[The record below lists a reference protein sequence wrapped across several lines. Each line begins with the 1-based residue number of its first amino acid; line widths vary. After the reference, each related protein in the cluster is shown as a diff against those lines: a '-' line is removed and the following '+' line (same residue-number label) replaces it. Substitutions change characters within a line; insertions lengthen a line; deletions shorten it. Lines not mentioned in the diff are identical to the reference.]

1 MNERSWE
8 RLGAASGLAAAVLLL
23 VGLLLAPAAPGL
35 EARATTII
43 DYLDARR
50 AAILASCLL
59 VTLAVVAFLW
69 FVAHLRHVLQ
79 RAESGVEAFSP
90 VVLVSGVSLATATLF
105 GVLPLTTL
113 AVLSRRPLVLAEGGS
128 AHALYGMHQL
138 SLGPIGLLVALFAAS
153 AGVAMV
159 RRELAGPWL
168 GWLGL
173 IVAAIGLIAGIT
185 SFSAAAPTFLIFLT
199 YATGITFA
207 LWVATASVVMLR
219 YPEVERVTTPRAV
232 FAR

>member
-23 VGLLLAPAAPGL
+23 VGFLLAPSPPGL
-35 EARATTII
+35 EARAATII
-43 DYLDARR
+43 QYLDDRR
-50 AAILASCLL
+50 ATVLASCLL
-59 VTLAVVAFLW
+59 MTLAVMAFLW

-90 VVLVSGVSLATATLF
+90 VVLVAGVSLATATLF
-105 GVLPLTTL
+105 AVLPLTTL
-113 AVLSRRPLVLAEGGS
+113 AVLSRRPIMLGEAGA
-128 AHALYGMHQL
+128 AHALYGLHQL
-138 SLGPIGLLVALFAAS
+138 SLGPIGLLVALFSAS

-185 SFSAAAPTFLIFLT
+185 SFSAAAPRFLIFLA
-199 YATGITFA
+199 YITGITFA

-219 YPEVERVTTPRAV
+219 YPEVERATTPRAI